1 MAGKTVA
8 YTSSAKRPEDVE
20 LVPGINQE
28 IKEMAD
34 IGQLKTTAQISVGI
48 VTMLAYLSEYFM
60 AI

>member
-8 YTSSAKRPEDVE
+8 YTSSAE

-34 IGQLKTTAQISVGI
+34 IGQLKTTAQISLGI

>member
-1 MAGKTVA
+1 M
-8 YTSSAKRPEDVE
+8 E

-34 IGQLKTTAQISVGI
+34 IGQLKTTAQISLGI

>member
-34 IGQLKTTAQISVGI
+34 IGQLKTTAQISLGI
-48 VTMLAYLSEYFM
+48 VTMLVYLSEYFM

>member
-8 YTSSAKRPEDVE
+8 YTSSAKRQEDVE

-34 IGQLKTTAQISVGI
+34 IGQLKTTAQISLGI

>member
-20 LVPGINQE
+20 RVPGTNQE

-34 IGQLKTTAQISVGI
+34 IGELKTTAQINLGI